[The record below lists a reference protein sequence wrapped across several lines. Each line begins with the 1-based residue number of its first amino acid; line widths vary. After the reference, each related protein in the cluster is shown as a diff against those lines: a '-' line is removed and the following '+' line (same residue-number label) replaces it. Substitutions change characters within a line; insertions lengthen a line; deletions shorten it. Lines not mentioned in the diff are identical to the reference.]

1 MIRGQEKCEE
11 IKLCRIRSED
21 LTEIGTSCIVVT
33 KVSDVSS

>member
-21 LTEIGTSCIVVT
+21 LTEIGTLHSRHE
-33 KVSDVSS
+33 SL